1 MTKLGKDTKFMHSKM
16 YSNTH
21 FYQLNNLEHFKVT
34 SFAFIV
40 VVNFVVVAVVFVLV
54 KVIDKR

>member
-1 MTKLGKDTKFMHSKM
+1 MHSKM

-54 KVIDKR
+54 KVIDKN